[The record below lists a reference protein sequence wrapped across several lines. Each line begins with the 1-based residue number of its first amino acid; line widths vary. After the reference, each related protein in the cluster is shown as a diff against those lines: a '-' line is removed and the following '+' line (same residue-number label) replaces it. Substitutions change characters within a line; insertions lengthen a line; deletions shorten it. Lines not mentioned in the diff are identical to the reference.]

1 MVVYQNC
8 MYICICIY
16 LPIYIKSAIYV
27 RLRSYMYIYQNSQA
41 TTWDYCCF
49 FLYLYQNISLAK
61 ISLVFCF
68 DRIKFQA
75 IAIATEYKTNLAT
88 FITLNQCRML
98 KEGRNVENV

>member
-1 MVVYQNC
+1 MFVYEV
-8 MYICICIY
+8 ICIY
-16 LPIYIKSAIYV
+16 IKIRKLLLGIIV
-27 RLRSYMYIYQNSQA
+27 V
-41 TTWDYCCF
+41 F

-68 DRIKFQA
+68 DRIKFQT

>member
-1 MVVYQNC
+1 
-8 MYICICIY
+8 MYIFTNIYKERYICSFTKLYVYISKFASYY
-16 LPIYIKSAIYV
+16 LG
-27 RLRSYMYIYQNSQA
+27 LLLF
-41 TTWDYCCF
+41 F

-68 DRIKFQA
+68 DRIKFQT